1 MDYKDTLHMPK
12 TDFEMRGNLV
22 KKEPKIQK
30 RWQDIDLYGKML
42 EKRKDAQPFVLHDG
56 PPYAN
61 GDIHLGHALNK
72 ILKDTIV
79 IGMHLI
85 DEQGIIIRAETKV
98 KAKEDAGRSLAF
110 LEDQNG

>member
-72 ILKDTIV
+72 ILKDV
-79 IGMHLI
+79 INRSRYMAGYKVPYIPGWDTHEI
-85 DEQGIIIRAETKV
+85 GRASCRERV
-98 KAKEDAGRSLAF
+98 
-110 LEDQNG
+110 